1 MWLSI
6 IPPAVG
12 SGCRQTSVAA
22 GSRSGGSASS
32 PTRLRPSSVAK
43 VIGVRLAG
51 RTVAALISCAMDPLG
66 LVNRSAGTALH
77 APLPAHRMP
86 VPPRFDARMRRPD
99 HDVRGTRVDLL
110 VTAGAAVRL
119 ARRRAGHGTHHPVAI
134 RPLLDSLRA
143 ERRWWRGGPGPSALT
158 RGHSSQGYP
167 GTAPPKSH
175 YSALRAPC
183 YRAVQRRL

>member
-22 GSRSGGSASS
+22 GSRAGGSASS
-32 PTRLRPSSVAK
+32 PTRLRPSAVVK

-51 RTVAALISCAMDPLG
+51 RTVAALISCGMDPLG
-66 LVNRSAGTALH
+66 LLDWSTGAALP
-77 APLPAHRMP
+77 APPPAHRMP
-86 VPPRFDARMRRPD
+86 VPSRFDARIRRPD

-119 ARRRAGHGTHHPVAI
+119 ARRRAWHRAHHPIPV
-134 RPLLDSLRA
+134 RPLLH
-143 ERRWWRGGPGPSALT
+143 P
-158 RGHSSQGYP
+158 
-167 GTAPPKSH
+167 
-175 YSALRAPC
+175 
-183 YRAVQRRL
+183 